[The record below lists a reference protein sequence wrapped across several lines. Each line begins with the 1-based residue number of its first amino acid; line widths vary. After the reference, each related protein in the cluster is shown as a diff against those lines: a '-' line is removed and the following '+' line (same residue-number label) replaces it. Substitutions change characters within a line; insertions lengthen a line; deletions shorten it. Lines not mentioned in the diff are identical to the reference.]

1 MYTQLYL
8 AQTIKISHE
17 TIIGEKG
24 FLFFF
29 FFHIKLLSKP

>member
-24 FLFFF
+24 FLFLFF
-29 FFHIKLLSKP
+29 FPYKVIE